1 MHKPIKYVACVQTL
15 DHKVVQQV
23 CTNVSMAMLVHQH
36 AMNSKENDMG
46 TTKNSLEDVAN
57 EIQDQMLEIIRR
69 GNRPAYVILDRST
82 WLMIRGSHNAEEC
95 VQFGHKQK
103 DYESPDKICGLMV
116 AVLTGHKDEQV
127 IKVVE

>member
-1 MHKPIKYVACVQTL
+1 MV
-15 DHKVVQQV
+15 
-23 CTNVSMAMLVHQH
+23 MLIHQH
-36 AMNSKENDMG
+36 VMNSKE
-46 TTKNSLEDVAN
+46 DVMQAN
-57 EIQDQMLEIIRR
+57 KYGIDKIADEIQDQMLEIRR
-69 GNRPAYVILDRST
+69 KGNRPAYVILDRST
-82 WLMIRGSHNAEEC
+82 WLMVRGSHNAEEY